1 MRGRLTVRVL
11 VGVQLSSGLAVIGC
25 GGART
30 PEPLRGSAAQ
40 EAPAAAPAGIDGV
53 IYLAG
58 SDPRPMVSLKEDG
71 GGVYQLAG
79 PLTEELRRLA
89 GARVQ
94 VMGPTD
100 SAGYPPSLQATGY
113 AVLEVDGRRP
123 WVGELRGGAGYLWL
137 LGPDSL
143 ALEEPTGR
151 LDALIGAKVWVVADT
166 SSRPALVQS
175 FGVLREPGS

>member
-1 MRGRLTVRVL
+1 
-11 VGVQLSSGLAVIGC
+11 
-25 GGART
+25 
-30 PEPLRGSAAQ
+30 
-40 EAPAAAPAGIDGV
+40 
-53 IYLAG
+53 
-58 SDPRPMVSLKEDG
+58 
-71 GGVYQLAG
+71 VYQLAG